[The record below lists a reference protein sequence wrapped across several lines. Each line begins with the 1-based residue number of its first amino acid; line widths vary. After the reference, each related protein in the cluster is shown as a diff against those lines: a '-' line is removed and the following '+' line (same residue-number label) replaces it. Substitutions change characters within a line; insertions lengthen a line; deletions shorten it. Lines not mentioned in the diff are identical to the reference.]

1 MAVYDTSPSRNFA
14 PDLTN
19 FYLLISCNIE
29 ISDPPP
35 PLKYSDVFYGC
46 PPMQIWQ
53 GYEAPILIK
62 VHSSCH
68 IELLMFVEKYVL
80 FLKKSENQYEQD

>member
-1 MAVYDTSPSRNFA
+1 
-14 PDLTN
+14 
-19 FYLLISCNIE
+19 
-29 ISDPPP
+29 
-35 PLKYSDVFYGC
+35 
-46 PPMQIWQ
+46 MQIWQ